1 MGVVLACD
9 LGGSSFR
16 MALIDRTGQILAQ
29 HGISTG
35 LAQNQHGLSEID
47 PQTWWTTFGVCI
59 EAIQHVNPR
68 AFADIK
74 GLAVC
79 GFTRTQVFLG
89 PDGNILRPAMTWQD
103 SRAEE
108 LVANLRALLPADHPE
123 TRQVNVFHPL
133 ARLYWLQKHEPKT
146 LSRLDR
152 ILDPKDYLAFR
163 LTGALYSDPV
173 SLARLLA
180 ASKQGPDGRSLMA
193 AIGLPETFLPALVH
207 PTSRVG
213 TVQAGLGGPLDGLAG
228 KPVFACSNDTWAS
241 VLGLGAMRDGVAYN
255 ISGTTEVFGV
265 LSAKPAEAE
274 GLLSV
279 DWNGLHQLGGPGQN
293 GADTARWLMGLL
305 QADQTTQD
313 IGAALNG
320 LLDARRDPQPLLF
333 LPYLNGERTPYWNPA
348 LRGAF
353 IGLNRNHG
361 PTDLAYAVLEGIAF
375 YNRIILERA
384 EAATGQRVREIRFG
398 GGGADTPAW
407 RQIKA
412 DICGR
417 PVVVSQT
424 RETGLMG
431 TAAVAWT
438 GLGIFETLEAA
449 QSALVRTDARC
460 EPDAK
465 RAELYDELF
474 KQFRAAETALSPVS
488 AALVAISSFVSGG

>member
-1 MGVVLACD
+1 MSVVLACD

-16 MALIDRTGQILAQ
+16 AALIDRTGKTIAL
-29 HGISTG
+29 
-35 LAQNQHGLSEID
+35 HGLSTELAHNQAGLSEVD
-47 PQTWWTTFGVCI
+47 PQTWWTALCECI
-59 EAIQHVNPR
+59 EALQYDDPR
-68 AFADIK
+68 AFADIQ

-89 PDGNILRPAMTWQD
+89 QNGRVLRPSMTWQD
-103 SRAEE
+103 SRAED

-123 TRQVNVFHPL
+123 TRQINAFHPL
-133 ARLYWLQKHEPKT
+133 ARLYWLQKHEPET

-163 LTGALYSDPV
+163 LTGAFYSDPI

-180 ASKQGPDGRSLMA
+180 GSKQGPDSRSLMDA
-193 AIGLPETFLPALVH
+193 MGLSDTFLPDLVH

-213 TVQAGLGGPLDGLAG
+213 TVQAELGGALDGLAG

-241 VLGLGAMRDGVAYN
+241 VLGLGAMRDGVTYN

-265 LSAKPAEAE
+265 LSESSAVAE

-279 DWNGLHQLGGPGQN
+279 DWSGLHQLGGPGQN
-293 GADTARWLMGLL
+293 GADTVRWLMDVL
-305 QADQTTQD
+305 QSDASKQD
-313 IGAALNG
+313 IGAALMG
-320 LLDARRDPQPLLF
+320 LLEADRDPQPLLF

-353 IGLNRNHG
+353 IGLNRHHG
-361 PTDLAYAVLEGIAF
+361 PTDLAYAVLEGIAY

-384 EAATGQRVREIRFG
+384 EAATGQRVTEIRFG
-398 GGGADTPAW
+398 GGGADSALW

-417 PVVVSQT
+417 PVVASQT
-424 RETGLMG
+424 RETGLLG
-431 TAAVAWT
+431 TAAAIWT
-438 GLGIFETLEAA
+438 GLRHFDTLEAA
-449 QSALVRTDARC
+449 QLALVRTDSRY
-460 EPDAK
+460 EPDVTRSAV
-465 RAELYDELF
+465 YDRLF
-474 KQFRAAETALSPVS
+474 TQFRAAEAALSPIS
-488 AALVAISSFVSGG
+488 AALAGIPALASGG